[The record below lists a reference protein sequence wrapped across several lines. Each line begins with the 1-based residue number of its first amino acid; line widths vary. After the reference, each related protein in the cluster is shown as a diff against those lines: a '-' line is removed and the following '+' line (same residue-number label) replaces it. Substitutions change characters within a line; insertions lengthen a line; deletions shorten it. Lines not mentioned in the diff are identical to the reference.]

1 MNSLFTRSVL
11 LHVLITYERRN
22 VAPSV
27 SYGYLASVYNGDGW
41 FPHLSTIEA
50 LLYPIGINLYEAFSI
65 IEEKGAEGLYGIEPS
80 EEFLP
85 VMHSRWKML
94 RVIQQMM
101 NENTGSDTCRSDM
114 AKALEREAAGVGVDF
129 RSKAKTITMLKLEE
143 YAEAAGIRLSE
154 AFRRYYEMYPGDAD
168 YTLYPALQ
176 KEKTEEKSSEEPQDE
191 PTDENPEKEE

>member
-1 MNSLFTRSVL
+1 MISRSIFTRSML
-11 LHVLITYERRN
+11 LHVLIAYERRGI
-22 VAPSV
+22 APSV

-41 FPHLSTIEA
+41 FPLLSTIEA
-50 LLYPIGINLYEAFSI
+50 LFYPLEINLYEAFSI
-65 IEEKGAEGLYGIEPS
+65 LEEKGAEGLYGIEPS
-80 EEFLP
+80 SDFLP

-94 RVIQQMM
+94 RVMQSMM

-154 AFRRYYEMYPGDAD
+154 AFRRYYEMYPEDAN
-168 YTLYPALQ
+168 YSLYP
-176 KEKTEEKSSEEPQDE
+176 ETETEEEPKDE
-191 PTDENPEKEE
+191 ATDENPENEE